1 MIFVLDASA
10 AVKLAVEE
18 PNSALVRAMVGATP
32 VVAPEL
38 VLAEAA
44 NALWRKARQGAI
56 AGTEARAAQT
66 GLAGLFTR
74 LVPLRALQDQALDL
88 ALRSGHPIYDC
99 FYVALAMR
107 EAVPLLTAD
116 RRLAQRFGGDV
127 EVLLPTA

>member
-18 PNSALVRAMVGATP
+18 PDSAPVRAMVGATP

-56 AGTEARAAQT
+56 AGKEARAAQT

-88 ALRSGHPIYDC
+88 ALGSGHPVYDC

>member
-1 MIFVLDASA
+1 MLVLDAS
-10 AVKLAVEE
+10 VGSGKLAVE
-18 PNSALVRAMVGATP
+18 A
-32 VVAPEL
+32 
-38 VLAEAA
+38 
-44 NALWRKARQGAI
+44 ARQRAYAPWRSDARGRTRTCAGRGGERALAQGARRRDHPRQKPRRRQRDI
-56 AGTEARAAQT
+56 AW
-66 GLAGLFTR
+66 LFTR

-88 ALRSGHPIYDC
+88 ALRSGHPVYDC